1 MLRHKRSAYL
11 VRREHGGDKQ
21 NSTSARVVWLRAG
34 IIADSV
40 DNAWEAR
47 YGG

>member
-21 NSTSARVVWLRAG
+21 NSTSARVVWRPAA

-40 DNAWEAR
+40 DKACEAR